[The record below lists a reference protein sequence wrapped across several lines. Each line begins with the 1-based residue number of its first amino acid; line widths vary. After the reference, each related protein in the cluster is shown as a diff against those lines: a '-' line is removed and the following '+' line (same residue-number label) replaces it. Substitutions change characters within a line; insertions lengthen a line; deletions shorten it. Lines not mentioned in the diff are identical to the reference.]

1 MMIDL
6 VDLHTHTVM
15 SGHAFNT
22 LYEMAKSASEKGLGL
37 YGVSDHGPAM
47 EGAANRFYFIAGNRV
62 PEYMYG
68 VRTMFGIEF
77 NIIDFEG
84 NVDVTGMYTKNL
96 QYGIASLHDVC
107 INPGTM
113 KENTW
118 AYIKAM
124 ANPHV
129 NIIGHPDDGTY
140 EVDMD
145 TLAKA
150 AKDNHILLE
159 LNENSVKPSGYR
171 KNSRENSIRMLEACE
186 KYGTKV
192 IIGSDAHIEYNI
204 GNHKYAHELLQEVG
218 FPEEL
223 VVNKSVEET
232 LEALKRF

>member
-1 MMIDL
+1 MLDI
-6 VDLHTHTVM
+6 VDLHTHTYA

-62 PEYMYG
+62 PDYLFG
-68 VRTMFGIEF
+68 VRTLFGIEF
-77 NIIDFEG
+77 NIIDYEG
-84 NVDVTGMYTKNL
+84 NVDVTDMWAKNL
-96 QYGIASLHDVC
+96 RYGIASLHDVC
-107 INPGTM
+107 IKPGTR

-124 ANPHV
+124 DNPHV

-140 EVDMD
+140 DVDMD

-150 AKDNHILLE
+150 AFEHKVLLE

-171 KNSRENSIRMLEACE
+171 KNSRENSIRMLESAE

-204 GNHKYAHELLQEVG
+204 GNHRYAHSLIEQLG

-223 VVNKSVEET
+223 IVNKSVEET
-232 LEALKRF
+232 LEALKKN